1 MGAAPDVKSTAL
13 ALWHDRVVS
22 TGVRAARR
30 DEVTTRILE
39 IGRRHLAEEGA
50 AALSLR
56 AVTRDL
62 GMVSSAVYRYVADR
76 DDLLT
81 LLLVDAY
88 SELADVVDE
97 AVAASTRSAWD
108 TRILVAATAVRTWGL
123 REPARYALLYGSP
136 VPGYVAPEVT
146 TEPGTRVIRVLV
158 TLVEE
163 GVQRGD
169 IHNGSG
175 PVGVPRAL
183 RADLARVQDELGVVM
198 DAAVLGRAFGLWAT
212 LFGVVSLEVFGQLG
226 NDTFTEP
233 DLLFEQQVRLALVT
247 LRG

>member
-1 MGAAPDVKSTAL
+1 MWEHGA
-13 ALWHDRVVS
+13 VS
-22 TGVRAARR
+22 PGVRAARR
-30 DEVTTRILE
+30 DDIGQRILE
-39 IGRRHLAEEGA
+39 IGRRHLSEHGA

-56 AVTRDL
+56 AVARDL

-88 SELADVVDE
+88 AELADEVDS
-97 AVAASTRSAWD
+97 AVAAASRAGWD
-108 TRILVAATAVRTWGL
+108 ARILVAARAVRRWGL

-136 VPGYVAPEVT
+136 VPGYVAPERT

-158 TLVEE
+158 ALVEE
-163 GVQRGD
+163 GVRRGD
-169 IHNGSG
+169 IHDGSG

-183 RADLARVQDELGVVM
+183 RADLVRVRDELGAVM
-198 DAAVLGRAFGLWAT
+198 DAAVLGRAVGLWAT

-226 NDTFTEP
+226 NDTFAEP
-233 DLLFEQQVRLALVT
+233 DLLFEQQIRLALVT